1 MQSLDVISVNIWQIL
16 ISLINL
22 VLLFL
27 IIKKFLF
34 GPVNKM
40 LEKRKG
46 EIDSQYD
53 TAAQAQADADA
64 AKSEWEQKLS
74 GADAQADAILQN
86 ATENAKRRGDKI
98 VSDAQERAQG
108 IIRNAEAEAMLER
121 KKATDGIKREIVE
134 VSEAIAEKMLERE
147 INAEDHRA
155 LIDSFIDEIGDTNE

>member
-40 LEKRKG
+40 LEKRNA

-64 AKSEWEQKLS
+64 AKIEWEQKLS

-155 LIDSFIDEIGDTNE
+155 LIDFFIDEIGDTNE

>member
-1 MQSLDVISVNIWQIL
+1 MQTLDVISVNIWQIL

-40 LEKRKG
+40 LEKRNA

-134 VSEAIAEKMLERE
+134 VSGVLTEKMLERE
-147 INAEDHRA
+147 INTEDHRA
-155 LIDSFIDEIGDTNE
+155 LIDSVIEGMGDSDD